1 MEMSFLMW
9 LSSYS
14 VIAVIAQAKLAISI
28 RRRIGMFNS
37 SIGLKD
43 WVGEAEASSWA
54 CQGCQNMV
62 AYVTATKTEVGSC
75 GNSASKMF
83 CQLNFYFFFLRVAL
97 QEAPSDPQTEIH
109 F

>member
-1 MEMSFLMW
+1 MW

-43 WVGEAEASSWA
+43 WVGEAEASSMGLSGLPEYGGL
-54 CQGCQNMV
+54 CYCYKN
-62 AYVTATKTEVGSC
+62 
-75 GNSASKMF
+75 
-83 CQLNFYFFFLRVAL
+83 
-97 QEAPSDPQTEIH
+97 
-109 F
+109 

>member
-1 MEMSFLMW
+1 
-9 LSSYS
+9 
-14 VIAVIAQAKLAISI
+14 
-28 RRRIGMFNS
+28 MFNS